1 MKIEKGQYVVA
12 NINDKDCLIRVEHV
26 SKDIVEG
33 YHEHGEE
40 EERVQFEI
48 EQVQATLSDNPQPGR
63 VYGATTERLVELT
76 ECEGISVKWFF
87 KPSSHHTKT
96 IHKAI
101 KKTLSILEE
110 NGLEYTAD
118 WFDVKVVYNRA
129 KRLTAKSI
137 IGTYQVKAGE
147 EKDVLTVKYHPDV
160 EPQLIRLFIHEI
172 GHGVWAR
179 KLPVKAQ
186 QRWLEHF
193 ICLTDNPTVIENDE
207 VLEVL
212 ADVLEEGEMTSKK
225 ENASQILDEIYGA
238 VSAMYAVKPRELDLL
253 LLQESKVAHAML
265 KNVTQSM
272 TISYVEEER
281 DSHVSEYANTNGQ
294 EMFCEWMAN
303 HFTGIVT
310 PKSLKKLADKT
321 IDTICK

>member
-12 NINDKDCLIRVEHV
+12 SINEKDCLIRVEHV

-76 ECEGISVKWFF
+76 ECEGIPVKWFF

-101 KKTLSILEE
+101 KKTLAILEE
-110 NGLEYTAD
+110 NGLDYVTD
-118 WFDVKVVYNRA
+118 WFDVRVVYNKA

-147 EKDVLTVKYHPDV
+147 EKDVLTVKYHQEV
-160 EPQLIRLFIHEI
+160 EQQLVRLFLHEI

-179 KLPVKAQ
+179 TLPVKAQ

-212 ADVLEEGEMTSKK
+212 EDVLEEGEMTSKK
-225 ENASQILDEIYGA
+225 ENAGQILDEIYGA
-238 VSAMYAVKPRELDLL
+238 VSTMYSVKPRELDFL
-253 LLQESKVAHAML
+253 LLQDSKVAHAML
-265 KNVTQSM
+265 KNVTKSM
-272 TISYVEEER
+272 TISYVAEDR

-321 IDTICK
+321 LDTICK

>member
-40 EERVQFEI
+40 EERVQFEV

-118 WFDVKVVYNRA
+118 WFDVKVVYNKA

-147 EKDVLTVKYHPDV
+147 EKDVLTIKYHPDV
-160 EPQLIRLFIHEI
+160 EPQLVRLFIHEI

-193 ICLTDNPTVIENDE
+193 ISLTDSPIVIENDE